1 MKKTSGGDVMD
12 QFLMV
17 STIAVFV
24 ENRLQSGFDY
34 AELEK
39 ATGFSLPHI
48 RAVYAKL
55 TGKSLSHYVLSRR
68 IAHAA
73 FDMIHSD
80 TNILDIATKFGFSN
94 PDSFTRAFRRITG
107 VNPSDFRKQRQSVG
121 HTRLSMGVFGISIK
135 PENKTQNT
143 TERIIFMNNSE
154 QKRVSEGSVVLYG
167 VPKVQYGA
175 DGITPLPM
183 SMKATANYM
192 GIELDYTE
200 AIVYCGMAFRLT
212 WNETCWDGGN
222 VGDIWTFDDPSK
234 VFRCAI
240 ESLGCEYN
248 LIGRTSATKKSEFLD
263 FIRAKIYNG
272 IPVIARGV
280 IGPPEAGIIT
290 GYRDNGDTLLGW
302 NVFQEYQEFAGNVRF
317 DESGYYI
324 TDQWWENKDTN
335 AVMSYGEPTGER
347 FSVKRV
353 MENAIEV
360 MTPRRK
366 GNYAKAGY
374 AYDAWKK
381 AILDESQ
388 FKKDMVSSLL
398 VERLMCQGDAMDCL
412 VDGRKNAYI
421 YFKKLADENLEQPL
435 YGRIAEQFA
444 ESATQ
449 SHKMF
454 DMLEGYERGEKQIQL
469 LAKRETREEI
479 GKLIDKCKA
488 ADEKALALMERLIP
502 EL

>member
-1 MKKTSGGDVMD
+1 MD

-17 STIAVFV
+17 STVAVFV
-24 ENRLQSGFDY
+24 ENRLQSGIDY

-55 TGKSLSHYVLSRR
+55 TGKSLSRYVLSRR
-68 IAHAA
+68 IANAA
-73 FDMIHSD
+73 FEVVHSEQ
-80 TNILDIATKFGFSN
+80 NILDIATKYGFSN

-107 VNPSDFRKQRQSVG
+107 VNPNEFRKRRTPVG
-121 HTRLSMGVFGISIK
+121 RVRLSAGVFGVSPE
-135 PENKTQNT
+135 PENNHKNI
-143 TERIIFMNNSE
+143 TERIIFMNNNE
-154 QKRVSEGSVVLYG
+154 QKRMSDGSVVLYG
-167 VPKVQYGA
+167 VPKIHYGA
-175 DGITPLPM
+175 FGGITPLPVA
-183 SMKATANYM
+183 MKAAANYM

-200 AIVYCGMAFRLT
+200 AIVYCGTAFRLN

-222 VGDIWTFDDPSK
+222 VGDILTFDDPSK

-248 LIGRTSATKKSEFLD
+248 MIGRSPATKKSEFVD
-263 FIRAKIYNG
+263 FIRAKIDNG

-335 AVMSYGEPTGER
+335 AVMSYGEITGEK
-347 FSVKRV
+347 FSVKTV
-353 MENAIEV
+353 VENAIEV

-388 FKKDMVSSLL
+388 FKKDMVSYLL

-412 VDGRKNAYI
+412 VDGRKNAYM
-421 YFKKLADENLEQPL
+421 YFKKLADENREQPL

-454 DMLEGYERGEKQIQL
+454 DMLEGYERGEKQMQL
-469 LAKRETREEI
+469 LAKRGTREDI
-479 GKLIDKCKA
+479 GNLIDKCKF
-488 ADEKALALMERLIP
+488 ADEKVLILMKRLVSD
-502 EL
+502 L

>member
-1 MKKTSGGDVMD
+1 
-12 QFLMV
+12 MV
-17 STIAVFV
+17 STVAVFV
-24 ENRLQSGFDY
+24 ENRLQSGFEY

-55 TGKSLSHYVLSRR
+55 TGKTLSRYVLGRR
-68 IAHAA
+68 ISNAA
-73 FDMIHSD
+73 FEIIHSD
-80 TNILDIATKFGFSN
+80 QNILDISAKYGFSN

-107 VNPSDFRKQRQSVG
+107 INPNEFRKQRKPVG
-121 HTRLSMGVFGISIK
+121 RVRLSAGVFGVSAE
-135 PENKTQNT
+135 PEKNYHNT
-143 TERIIFMNNSE
+143 KEGIVFMNNNE

-167 VPKVQYGA
+167 VPKIHYGA
-175 DGITPLPM
+175 FGGITPLPVC
-183 SMKATANYM
+183 MKAAANYM

-248 LIGRTSATKKSEFLD
+248 LIGRESTTKKSDFLD
-263 FIRAKIYNG
+263 FIKAKIDNG

-335 AVMSYGEPTGER
+335 AMMSFGERTGER
-347 FSVKRV
+347 VTVKTIV
-353 MENAIEV
+353 ENAIEV
-360 MTPRRK
+360 MTPRRS

-388 FKKDMVSSLL
+388 FKKDMVSTLL

-412 VDGRKNAYI
+412 VDGRKSAYK
-421 YFKKLADENLEQPL
+421 YFNKLADENQEQPL

-444 ESATQ
+444 ESAAQ

-454 DMLEGYERGEKQIQL
+454 DMLEGYERGEKQMQL
-469 LAKRETREEI
+469 LAQRETRIEV
-479 GKLIDKCKA
+479 GNLIDKCKA
-488 ADEKALALMERLIP
+488 ADEKVL
-502 EL
+502 ELLHKLCKEL